1 MVNSVKVY
9 TLYLRFLTLYT
20 KTNSVHFPEMSSN
33 PQKTTRFNN
42 YISINGGNKIVDEE
56 EEVEEA
62 GSRLGV
68 PQGVRLGGAAPG
80 GGDRD
85 RDGDDADGDRDGDS
99 GGGDGGDDNRVTK
112 R

>member
-1 MVNSVKVY
+1 M
-9 TLYLRFLTLYT
+9 
-20 KTNSVHFPEMSSN
+20 
-33 PQKTTRFNN
+33 FNN
-42 YISINGGNKIVDEE
+42 YISIDGGNKIVDEE